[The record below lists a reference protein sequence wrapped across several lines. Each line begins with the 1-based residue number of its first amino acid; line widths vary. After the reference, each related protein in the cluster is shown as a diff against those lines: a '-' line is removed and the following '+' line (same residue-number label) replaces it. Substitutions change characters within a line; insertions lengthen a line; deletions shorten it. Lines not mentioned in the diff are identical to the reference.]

1 MEERSRSP
9 KVWKVNVR
17 RKRRRK
23 RRRKIRTRREDMGGD
38 EE

>member
-9 KVWKVNVR
+9 KVWKVNV
-17 RKRRRK
+17 KRK
-23 RRRKIRTRREDMGGD
+23 RRRKIRTRREDMRGD